1 MCRINK
7 YIIFVLLVISMVLPV
22 SAKAISQDDVQ
33 IAFTA
38 PNSEMLEIE
47 PLNDNK
53 DLELYTLDE
62 VQNQVEA
69 FDRKATFN
77 IIQEDE
83 KYFLEVTWSY
93 GKDVSTRMEL
103 LKTGEELFICRGEDF
118 RSMIV
123 KAIIEWLK

>member
-1 MCRINK
+1 MRRINK
-7 YIIFVLLVISMVLPV
+7 YIVLTLLVISMVLPV

-33 IAFTA
+33 ITFVTQ
-38 PNSEMLEIE
+38 NSEMLEVKSLSE
-47 PLNDNK
+47 DK

-69 FDRKATFN
+69 LDRKATFN

-83 KYFLEVTWSY
+83 KYFLEVAWSY

-123 KAIIEWLK
+123 KAIISWLK

>member
-7 YIIFVLLVISMVLPV
+7 YIILTLLVIFMVLPV

-33 IAFTA
+33 ITFTA
-38 PNSEMLEIE
+38 QNSEMLE
-47 PLNDNK
+47 DNSLSEDK

-62 VQNQVEA
+62 VRNQVEA
-69 FDRKATFN
+69 LDRKATFN
-77 IIQEDE
+77 VIQEDE

-93 GKDVSTRMEL
+93 GKDMSTRMEL

-123 KAIIEWLK
+123 KAIISWLK